1 MGIPAIALDTMDR
14 RLLMLLQQNNRRPL
28 RDLASEL
35 TVSAPTCL
43 RRMRRLASLGIIR
56 AHSALL
62 DAARLGFAVTAFVE
76 VTLVNASGPEMASFE
91 RRIQRCAEVR
101 ECAELAGEI
110 DYMLTIVVHDMREFS
125 DFTRKHLADDRR
137 IKSYRSLLILRQTKN
152 EHALP
157 LESPRG

>member
-1 MGIPAIALDTMDR
+1 MAMPEIALDTIDR

-28 RDLASEL
+28 RDLAFEL
-35 TVSAPTCL
+35 AVSAPTCL

-56 AHSALL
+56 AHCALL

-76 VTLVNASGPEMASFE
+76 VTLVNASGAEMAAFD

-101 ECAELAGEI
+101 ACAELAGEI
-110 DYMLTIVVHDMREFS
+110 DYMLTVAVHDMREFS